1 MELQTFTSFQFCI
14 LLVWSANGDAPFQGK
29 FQGTRLNLRKTR
41 VGIRARMGIVGIGHN
56 MGQENL
62 RRRSVERPEW
72 KYQSQLGVLAGI
84 SLCKKYCIIFITI
97 RVTLCPNVLL
107 QDLKEESYFSILYY
121 QAITVCKPVLIY
133 CVCTF
138 VVVSKSTV

>member
-1 MELQTFTSFQFCI
+1 MRI
-14 LLVWSANGDAPFQGK
+14 IGRAKRAPHCARMTKTRTGPDPR
-29 FQGTRLNLRKTR
+29 TRLNMRKTR
-41 VGIRARMGIVGIGHN
+41 VGIWARMGIVGIGHN
-56 MGQENL
+56 TGQENL

-107 QDLKEESYFSILYY
+107 QDLKEESCFSILYY
-121 QAITVCKPVLIY
+121 QAIKVCKPVLIIY